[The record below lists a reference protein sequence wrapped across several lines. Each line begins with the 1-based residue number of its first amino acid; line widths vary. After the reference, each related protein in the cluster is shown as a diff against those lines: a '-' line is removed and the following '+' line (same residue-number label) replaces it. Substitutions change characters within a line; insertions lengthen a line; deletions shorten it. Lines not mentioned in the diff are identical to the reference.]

1 MRRALPFVLLLAWA
15 GVLPQAR
22 AEAGRP
28 SALDLALAARPALAG
43 SLSTATRVVLSQ
55 ISAEQAEA
63 FARGEV
69 SLDDLRLPDG
79 TPIGYFLASVLGS
92 GPFAIPFY
100 SLDAGGG
107 ASQSGAF
114 HLAGTIGQPD
124 AAVSAGTGFTLV
136 GGFRGRLTSFGL
148 FLDGFETSNTTRWSS
163 TAP

>member
-1 MRRALPFVLLLAWA
+1 MRRALPLVALLALA
-15 GVLPQAR
+15 GAQPEAR
-22 AEAGRP
+22 AEAPRP
-28 SALDLALAARPALAG
+28 SALNLALAARPTLGG
-43 SLSTATRVVLSQ
+43 SLSAATRVVLSQ

-79 TPIGYFLASVLGS
+79 TPLGYFLESVLGG
-92 GPFAIPFY
+92 GPYAIPFY

-107 ASQSGAF
+107 ASQGGLY
-114 HLAGTIGQPD
+114 HLVSTIGQPD

-148 FLDGFETSNTTRWSS
+148 FLDSFESSDTGRWSS

>member
-1 MRRALPFVLLLAWA
+1 MRKALPLVALLAML
-15 GVLPQAR
+15 GGISEAR
-22 AEAGRP
+22 AQALRP

-43 SLSTATRVVLSQ
+43 SLSAATRVVLSQ

-69 SLDDLRLPDG
+69 GLDDLRLPDG
-79 TPIGYFLASVLGS
+79 TPISYFLDSVLGG
-92 GPFAIPFY
+92 GPYAIPFY

-107 ASQSGAF
+107 ASQGEPF
-114 HLAGTIGQPD
+114 HLVGTIGQPD

-148 FLDGFETSNTTRWSS
+148 FLDSFESSDTGRWSS
-163 TAP
+163 TEP